1 LVGASEELYALAL
14 EADQH
19 LLGPEQGA
27 WLERLER
34 QRQPLSALLEQL
46 IAAVDGERALR
57 LAGALAAFWWMR
69 GHTATGREQMA
80 RALALPGGSAA
91 ARAAALVGAGS
102 LDYAAGDFRG
112 ARRHYEAALPLLRSA
127 GREFDL
133 AHALDRAGMAARQLM
148 ELAEAQALH
157 AEALAVQ
164 RRAGTPA
171 GQALCLNNLGVVT
184 LFRGHL
190 DAAGAYHHEALTLR
204 EQAGDVRGQ
213 ASSLNNLG
221 QVARWAGE
229 PAAARAWLEQGLALR
244 RQLGDRWGVAGSQV
258 NLAALHADLGDSAAA
273 RTHLREAV
281 AGFQAV
287 ADPLGLCECLEVG
300 AELAQAEGR
309 WADAVRSYAA
319 AARGRASLPAPR
331 SPLLERT
338 VAARLIDLRGALGAE
353 AFAAAWREGHED
365 GPAILQ
371 SFG

>member
-1 LVGASEELYALAL
+1 LVGTSEELYALAL

-34 QRQPLSALLEQL
+34 QRQPLSALLEQF
-46 IAAVDGERALR
+46 IAAADGERALR

-112 ARRHYEAALPLLRSA
+112 ARRHDEAALPLLRA
-127 GREFDL
+127 TGRGFDL

-148 ELAEAQALH
+148 ELAEAQVLH

-171 GQALCLNNLGVVT
+171 GQALCLNNLGVVAF
-184 LFRGHL
+184 FRGDL
-190 DAAGAYHHEALTLR
+190 DTARAYHQEALALR
-204 EQAGDVRGQ
+204 EQAGDLRGQ

-221 QVARWAGE
+221 QVARWAHD
-229 PAAARAWLEQGLALR
+229 PAARAWLEQGLALR

-258 NLAALHADLGDSAAA
+258 NLAALHADLGDGAAA

-300 AELAQAEGR
+300 AELAQAEAR
-309 WADAVRSYAA
+309 WADAVRFFSAGA
-319 AARGRASLPAPR
+319 QGRARLPAPR

-338 VAARLIDLRGALGAE
+338 VAARLTDLRGALGAE
-353 AFAAAWREGHED
+353 AFAATWREGYEA